1 MVLKISYQQNPRVF
15 FTIRLGA
22 RFCLRDNLKLFL
34 KALKVKSRGL
44 HVMSQ
49 KKERECN
56 PNTHPPPPSLLSS
69 IQRPCR
75 KIKFDT
81 SYLHPPAAIKI
92 KIKIKNVLIF
102 HITLI

>member
-1 MVLKISYQQNPRVF
+1 MVLKIHQQKPRVF

-49 KKERECN
+49 K
-56 PNTHPPPPSLLSS
+56 
-69 IQRPCR
+69 
-75 KIKFDT
+75 
-81 SYLHPPAAIKI
+81 
-92 KIKIKNVLIF
+92 
-102 HITLI
+102 

>member
-1 MVLKISYQQNPRVF
+1 MVLKIHQQKPRVFF

-49 KKERECN
+49 K
-56 PNTHPPPPSLLSS
+56 
-69 IQRPCR
+69 
-75 KIKFDT
+75 
-81 SYLHPPAAIKI
+81 
-92 KIKIKNVLIF
+92 
-102 HITLI
+102 